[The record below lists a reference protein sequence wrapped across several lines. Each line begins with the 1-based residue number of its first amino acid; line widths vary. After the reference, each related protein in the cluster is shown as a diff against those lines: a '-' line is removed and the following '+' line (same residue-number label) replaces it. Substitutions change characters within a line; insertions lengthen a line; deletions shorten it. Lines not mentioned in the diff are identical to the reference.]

1 MFNILPAAC
10 LQHAEVGELYPA
22 LVKRLDDSID
32 SIRLEA
38 CATFIAYIKKKGV
51 ISAYACINILPL
63 MCRFIRVAVPE
74 SLKGT
79 ALEYCAE
86 HLLIHL
92 DDPCSEIQNAVFN
105 VLSALAH
112 LDADAV
118 IKKTSAICAS
128 HRDPALCDL
137 LMKNVSLRGR

>member
-1 MFNILPAAC
+1 LFNILPAAC

-38 CATFIAYIKKKGV
+38 CATFIA
-51 ISAYACINILPL
+51 
-63 MCRFIRVAVPE
+63 FIRVAVPE

-128 HRDPALCDL
+128 HRDPALCDQL
-137 LMKNVSLRGR
+137 IKKVSLRGRSCRF

>member
-1 MFNILPAAC
+1 
-10 LQHAEVGELYPA
+10 
-22 LVKRLDDSID
+22 
-32 SIRLEA
+32 
-38 CATFIAYIKKKGV
+38 
-51 ISAYACINILPL
+51 

-128 HRDPALCDL
+128 HRDPALCDQL
-137 LMKNVSLRGR
+137 IKKVSLRGRSCRF